1 MVCVCVCVCVVRER
15 EGGGERGWNRGERGE
30 RGGKEERVHF
40 SFAQS
45 MELVLISCFRRYY
58 TYTVHEIREGCS
70 HT

>member
-1 MVCVCVCVCVVRER
+1 MCVCVCGERER
-15 EGGGERGWNRGERGE
+15 ERGRERGGGLGERGGGD

-45 MELVLISCFRRYY
+45 MKLVLISCFRRYY